1 MNSIDN
7 QFTSSFMHSSATVEI
22 LISDSR
28 SISRG
33 SQFGH
38 AAIAIDGIV
47 YGRAHPGW
55 DVDNIRSYL
64 NRQQTKMQ
72 RDTIG
77 YLLHSSEDE
86 KKIIV
91 SEIKRRRH
99 ENKPY
104 SLVDNNCS
112 SNIAE
117 LLGKAGILAYDPRWQ
132 LPGIIAPADLMTGL
146 RHSKRLIGI
155 QRYPKK

>member
-1 MNSIDN
+1 MH
-7 QFTSSFMHSSATVEI
+7 TSSTIEI

-55 DVDNIRSYL
+55 DVDNISRYL
-64 NRQQTKMQ
+64 DRQQTKMH

-77 YLLHSSEDE
+77 YLINATERE
-86 KKIIV
+86 KAIIT
-91 SEIKRRRH
+91 SEIKQRRLENRH
-99 ENKPY
+99 Y

-117 LLGKAGILAYDPRWQ
+117 VLGKAGILAYDPRWQ
-132 LPGIIAPADLMTGL
+132 LPGIIAPADLMIGL

-155 QRYPKK
+155 RRYPKK

>member
-1 MNSIDN
+1 MHR
-7 QFTSSFMHSSATVEI
+7 SSTIEV
-22 LISDSR
+22 LISDSQ

-38 AAIAIDGIV
+38 AAIAIDGVV

-55 DVDNIRSYL
+55 DVDNALNYL

-77 YLLHSSEDE
+77 YLINASEAE
-86 KKIIV
+86 KRIII
-91 SEIKRRRH
+91 SEITKRRH
-99 ENKPY
+99 ENKRY

-112 SNIAE
+112 SNIAGI
-117 LLGKAGILAYDPRWQ
+117 LGKAGILAYDPRWQ

-146 RHSKRLIGI
+146 HHSKRLIGI
-155 QRYPKK
+155 RRYPKK

>member
-1 MNSIDN
+1 MHR
-7 QFTSSFMHSSATVEI
+7 SSTIEI

-38 AAIAIDGIV
+38 AAIAVDGVV

-55 DVDNIRSYL
+55 DVDNVLNYL

-72 RDTIG
+72 RDTVG
-77 YLLHSSEDE
+77 YLVNASEAE
-86 KKIIV
+86 KGIII
-91 SEIKRRRH
+91 SEIIKRRN
-99 ENKPY
+99 ENKHY

-117 LLGKAGILAYDPRWQ
+117 ILGKAGILAYDPRWQ
-132 LPGIIAPADLMTGL
+132 LPGIISPADLMTGL
-146 RHSKRLIGI
+146 HHSKRLIGI
-155 QRYPKK
+155 RRYPKK

>member
-1 MNSIDN
+1 MHPRSII
-7 QFTSSFMHSSATVEI
+7 EI

-28 SISRG
+28 SVSRG

-55 DVDNIRSYL
+55 DVDNILSYL

-77 YLLHSSEDE
+77 NLLTSSEDE
-86 KKIIV
+86 KKIIL
-91 SEIKRRRH
+91 SEIKRR
-99 ENKPY
+99 
-104 SLVDNNCS
+104 
-112 SNIAE
+112 
-117 LLGKAGILAYDPRWQ
+117 
-132 LPGIIAPADLMTGL
+132 
-146 RHSKRLIGI
+146 
-155 QRYPKK
+155 

>member
-1 MNSIDN
+1 
-7 QFTSSFMHSSATVEI
+7 MHSSTTIEI

-28 SISRG
+28 SVSRG

-38 AAIAIDGIV
+38 VAIAVDGVV

-55 DVDNIRSYL
+55 DVDSILNYL

-77 YLLHSSEDE
+77 YLLHTSKDE
-86 KKIIV
+86 KRIIV
-91 SEIKRRRH
+91 SEIKRRLH

-117 LLGKAGILAYDPRWQ
+117 VLGKAGILAHDPRWQ
-132 LPGIIAPADLMTGL
+132 LPSIIAPADLMTGL

-155 QRYPKK
+155 RRYPKK